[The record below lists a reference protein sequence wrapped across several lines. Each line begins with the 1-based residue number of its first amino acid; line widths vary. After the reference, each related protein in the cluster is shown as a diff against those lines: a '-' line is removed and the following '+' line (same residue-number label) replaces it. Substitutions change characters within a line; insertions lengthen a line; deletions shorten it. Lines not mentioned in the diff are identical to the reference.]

1 MSEVSF
7 EFQFYEVFTN
17 EEDVLIKIL
26 ISVKIH
32 MRLCNDFDTNMHEF
46 QFC

>member
-17 EEDVLIKIL
+17 EENVLMKIL

-32 MRLCNDFDTNMHEF
+32 MRLCNDFDPIKHEF